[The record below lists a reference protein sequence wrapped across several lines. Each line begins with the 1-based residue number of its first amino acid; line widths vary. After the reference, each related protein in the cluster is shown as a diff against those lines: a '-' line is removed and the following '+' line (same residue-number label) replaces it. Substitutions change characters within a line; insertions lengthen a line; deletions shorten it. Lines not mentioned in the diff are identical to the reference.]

1 MNKYYTHLSAFI
13 DKGAVIGENTKIWH
27 NAHVM
32 PTAKIGKDCVV
43 AQNCFVAGVVGNGCK
58 LQNNVNV
65 YEGVIL
71 EDFVFCGPS
80 MTFTND
86 INPRSKYP
94 KNRKFIETRVLK
106 GATLGANCVVVCGIK
121 IGKWSLVGAGAVVT
135 KNVPNYAIV
144 VGNPAKFLGWICECG
159 EKLAN
164 DFKMIKCKKCGRK
177 YKKDDLKVE
186 EIK

>member
-1 MNKYYTHLSAFI
+1 MKDYFVHPSAFV
-13 DKGAVIGENTKIWH
+13 DEGARIGEGTKIWH

-32 PTAKIGKDCVV
+32 PMARIGNNCVV

-65 YEGVIL
+65 YEGVKL

-94 KNRKFIETRVLK
+94 KNKKFVETKVLE
-106 GATLGANCVVVCGIK
+106 GATLGANCVVVCGVK

-135 KNVPNYAIV
+135 KDVPDYAIV
-144 VGNPAKFLGWICECG
+144 VGTPARVHGWICECG
-159 EKLAN
+159 EKLPNEFATTE
-164 DFKMIKCKKCGRK
+164 CKKCSKK
-177 YKKDDLKVE
+177 YKKKDLSVR